1 MIYLRCYAM
10 ALATLSAPL
19 FLTRLSAQSDYGSIV
34 GFVQATG
41 QENPATTNESGH
53 YVVASLPPGCY
64 TLTASAS
71 GFKRFESSHNK
82 LDSNSTL
89 SLDATLTIGAANETV
104 EVIASATP
112 LQTESAVV
120 EKLVS
125 RSQIDALELNGRDPL
140 FLASL
145 LPGMRSGSTAG
156 DFIFSLTN
164 GGYSVNGARSQD
176 TTITFDGAPAV
187 RTRANGTSIG
197 VADVDSTQEDADLSA
212 DYDAEYGRASGGQI
226 RIVTKGGS
234 QEFHGGAYEYFRIR

>member
-89 SLDATLTIGAANETV
+89 SLDATLTIGAVNETV

-125 RSQIDALELNGRDPL
+125 RSQIDALELNGRDPI
-140 FLASL
+140 FMASL
-145 LPGMRSGSTAG
+145 QPGIRSSSTLG
-156 DFIFSLTN
+156 DFNFNLTN
-164 GGYSVNGARSQD
+164 GGYYINGARQED
-176 TTITFDGAPAV
+176 TLITFYGAPA
-187 RTRANGTSIG
+187 
-197 VADVDSTQEDADLSA
+197 TQRGPTIAPLAWPTWTPRRRYRFSRLIC
-212 DYDAEYGRASGGQI
+212 G
-226 RIVTKGGS
+226 
-234 QEFHGGAYEYFRIR
+234 RIRPRGRRTNPNHHQERRQGISW